1 MMKHW
6 IYSGFLVLMAAA
18 LISCAAGLTRDGI
31 DPWLADISGDRA
43 PAINVEGKWQDADV
57 DPNTPFGWG
66 KGVLEQTN
74 GRIEGHIGHYNVT
87 GRVSGNEVYL
97 VFLSGGSVYYTAR
110 LEMKEKGL
118 LRGDYFYDDDLE
130 QESGMPMSLEKVE

>member
-1 MMKHW
+1 MKHW